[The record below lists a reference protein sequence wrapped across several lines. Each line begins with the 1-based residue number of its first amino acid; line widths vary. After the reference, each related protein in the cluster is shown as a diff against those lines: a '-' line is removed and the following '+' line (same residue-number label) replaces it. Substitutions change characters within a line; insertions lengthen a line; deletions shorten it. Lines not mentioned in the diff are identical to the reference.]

1 MTMRRLIQAA
11 GIAAVAFFMVASA
24 NASLINFNTLTSHL
38 TTGGDIVTGT
48 GFGGASGTLTFT
60 PNVATGVG
68 VPTGINYGDFLITC
82 NNCSTQTQG
91 TAGLIFSGFTFDMIV
106 SDTTDGG
113 TGTFVGTGTGGAVF
127 ANSDPIQITWA
138 PAQIGPGS
146 GFGTTYFT
154 SPDLTIVPAPNSG
167 SPVGDVTI
175 QGTVNTT
182 GGVPEPGTLVLLGA
196 GLVGLGVLRRKR
208 A

>member
-1 MTMRRLIQAA
+1 
-11 GIAAVAFFMVASA
+11 
-24 NASLINFNTLTSHL
+24 
-38 TTGGDIVTGT
+38 
-48 GFGGASGTLTFT
+48 
-60 PNVATGVG
+60 
-68 VPTGINYGDFLITC
+68 LITC
-82 NNCSTQTQG
+82 NNCSPQTQG

-106 SDTTDGG
+106 TDVTDSNA
-113 TGTFVGTGTGGAVF
+113 TGTFVGTGTGGGVF
-127 ANSDPIQITWA
+127 ANSDPIQITWS
-138 PAQIGPGS
+138 PLQVGPGS
-146 GFGTTYFT
+146 GFGMTYFT
-154 SPDLTIVPAPNSG
+154 SPNLTVVPAPNSG